1 MEKTHIYIIRRYLLL
16 LVGLAIMAF
25 GVAFSIKASLGT
37 SPISSVPYVV
47 SLFAPLTV
55 GTATIIMHCVFILL
69 QILILRKKYHPIQLM
84 QLPVAFFF
92 GYLTDFGVWAVQ
104 GITCDHYLQQW
115 LVCLIGIFLVA
126 VGVSLEV
133 KAGVVVLAGEGVV
146 LAICKV
152 LPVKFGYM
160 KVGFD
165 VTLVAIACVL
175 SFVFTGRLQG
185 VREGTVAAALLV
197 GGLGT
202 TLYLS
207 APGRLRDGGVCVAA
221 ALCVAVLCCT
231 FAGPGM
237 EGVHR
242 WIRLGPVSLN
252 AAFLCVPVMLAI
264 VERSVLKGEE
274 HDG

>member
-16 LVGLAIMAF
+16 LAGLAIMAF

-175 SFVFTGRLQG
+175 SFAFTGRLQG

-197 GGLGT
+197 GLIAKQLGKM
-202 TLYLS
+202 LS
-207 APGRLRDGGVCVAA
+207 KWKL
-221 ALCVAVLCCT
+221 
-231 FAGPGM
+231 
-237 EGVHR
+237 EG
-242 WIRLGPVSLN
+242 
-252 AAFLCVPVMLAI
+252 
-264 VERSVLKGEE
+264 
-274 HDG
+274 

>member
-16 LVGLAIMAF
+16 LAGLAIMAF

-55 GTATIIMHCVFILL
+55 GTASIIMHCVFILL

-92 GYLTDFGVWAVQ
+92 GYLTDLSVWAVQ
-104 GITCDHYLQQW
+104 GITCNHYLQQW

-197 GGLGT
+197 GLIAKQLGKM
-202 TLYLS
+202 LS
-207 APGRLRDGGVCVAA
+207 KWKL
-221 ALCVAVLCCT
+221 
-231 FAGPGM
+231 
-237 EGVHR
+237 EG
-242 WIRLGPVSLN
+242 
-252 AAFLCVPVMLAI
+252 
-264 VERSVLKGEE
+264 
-274 HDG
+274 

>member
-16 LVGLAIMAF
+16 LAGLAIMAF

-47 SLFAPLTV
+47 SLFTPLTV

-197 GGLGT
+197 GLIAKQLGKM
-202 TLYLS
+202 LS
-207 APGRLRDGGVCVAA
+207 KWKL
-221 ALCVAVLCCT
+221 
-231 FAGPGM
+231 
-237 EGVHR
+237 EG
-242 WIRLGPVSLN
+242 
-252 AAFLCVPVMLAI
+252 
-264 VERSVLKGEE
+264 
-274 HDG
+274 

>member
-1 MEKTHIYIIRRYLLL
+1 MVKVNKTKENRTAVYVLRRYLLL
-16 LVGLAIMAF
+16 CAGLAIMAF

-55 GTATIIMHCVFILL
+55 GTATIVMHCVFILL
-69 QILILRKKYHPIQLM
+69 QILILRRQYHPIQLM

-104 GITCDHYLQQW
+104 GITCNTYWQQW
-115 LVCLIGIFLVA
+115 IICLIGILLVA
-126 VGVSLEV
+126 VGVSFEV

-152 LPVKFGYM
+152 LPKVKFGYM

-165 VTLVAIACVL
+165 VTLVVIACIL
-175 SFVFTGRLQG
+175 SIVFTGRLQG

-197 GGLGT
+197 GLIAKQLGK
-202 TLYLS
+202 LL
-207 APGRLRDGGVCVAA
+207 A
-221 ALCVAVLCCT
+221 
-231 FAGPGM
+231 
-237 EGVHR
+237 R
-242 WIRLGPVSLN
+242 WKL
-252 AAFLCVPVMLAI
+252 
-264 VERSVLKGEE
+264 EE
-274 HDG
+274 I

>member
-16 LVGLAIMAF
+16 LAGLAIMAF

-197 GGLGT
+197 GLIAKQFGKM
-202 TLYLS
+202 LS
-207 APGRLRDGGVCVAA
+207 KWKL
-221 ALCVAVLCCT
+221 
-231 FAGPGM
+231 
-237 EGVHR
+237 EG
-242 WIRLGPVSLN
+242 
-252 AAFLCVPVMLAI
+252 
-264 VERSVLKGEE
+264 
-274 HDG
+274 